1 MNNDVLDITPGAIAA
16 AIGEYCRRHNCSWQP
31 RAALIDMDGTLIDSM
46 RSHAAAWKRM
56 TDREGLSVPQDV
68 SVTGYDNSYLAQTCR
83 VPLTTI
89 SHPQE
94 ELGALREKLK
104 K

>member
-46 RSHAAAWKRM
+46 R
-56 TDREGLSVPQDV
+56 DRKSVV
-68 SVTGYDNSYLAQTCR
+68 
-83 VPLTTI
+83 
-89 SHPQE
+89 
-94 ELGALREKLK
+94 
-104 K
+104 